1 MFKRYKIFLI
11 VMAIIFSVLAVS
23 FMGWSIFVIIT
34 GQVEYGITNDVFK
47 YNPFISF
54 GLAIACA
61 VMVVGVI
68 ETYKMTKEWEDV
80 ITKLNSRQEKD
91 KANDDSQDRKEV
103 ISVHDESIEK

>member
-11 VMAIIFSVLAVS
+11 VMAIVFSVLAVC

-47 YNPFISF
+47 YNPFMSF
-54 GLAIACA
+54 GFAIACA
-61 VMVVGVI
+61 VMVVVMI
-68 ETYKMTKEWEDV
+68 ESYKMTKEREDV
-80 ITKLNSRQEKD
+80 IAKLNSKQEKD